1 MEQPR
6 FAPIVQFGTSRF
18 LQAHVDLFVSQALE
32 QGAAIGKIAV
42 VQTTDSPGSTARI
55 KALASG
61 DPYPVRIQGLQEG
74 LPVDILCWSSS
85 VQQAVHAASQ
95 WSLLRQAFVRDIQV
109 VISNTGDQGYCL
121 DDADNA
127 HLLASDARAPIS
139 FPAKLLVLLHGRW
152 QANPDEPVSLFPC
165 ELVARNGD
173 ILRNIVVELAVAWRL
188 DEAFCDYLRGQCRWA
203 NSLVDRIVSQALEPV
218 GAVAEPYALWAIEQQ
233 PGLTLPCT
241 HPAIVIT
248 DDLDHHERLKL
259 FILNAGHTYL
269 AERWLLDK
277 RDADETVYQA
287 MNATA
292 LRKDLEAMWR
302 EEVLPVFAA
311 LGQMSSAQA
320 YLETVRDRFL
330 NPFLNH
336 RIADIAGNHSMK
348 KLRRMQPIVELA
360 GQHLADLAQPKLKAA
375 LASDC

>member
-1 MEQPR
+1 MQQPR

-42 VQTTDSPGSTARI
+42 VQTTDSPGSAARI

-61 DPYPVRIQGLQEG
+61 EPYPVRIQGVQEG
-74 LPVDILCWSSS
+74 QSVDFLSWSSS
-85 VQQAVHAASQ
+85 VQQAVHAVDQ
-95 WSLLRQAFVRDIQV
+95 WPLLRQAIVRDVQV
-109 VISNTGDQGYCL
+109 IISNTGDQGYL
-121 DDADNA
+121 LDNA
-127 HLLASDARAPIS
+127 DTARSLASDAGAPNS
-139 FPAKLLVLLHGRW
+139 FPAKLLVLLHDRW
-152 QANPDEPVSLFPC
+152 RANPDESISLFPC

-173 ILRNIVVELAVAWRL
+173 ILRDIVVELAVTWGL
-188 DEAFCDYLRGQCRWA
+188 EEDFCVYLRQQCCWA

-241 HPAIVIT
+241 HPAIVMT
-248 DDLDHHERLKL
+248 DDLDHYERLKL

-269 AERWLLDK
+269 AERWMLDK
-277 RDADETVYQA
+277 RDADETVFQA
-287 MNATA
+287 MNDTA
-292 LRKDLEAMWR
+292 LRSDLEAMWR
-302 EEVLPVFAA
+302 EEVLPVFAT

-360 GQHLADLAQPKLKAA
+360 GQHLTDLAQPRLKAA
-375 LASDC
+375 LARDC

>member
-32 QGAAIGKIAV
+32 EGAAIGKIAV
-42 VQTTDSPGSTARI
+42 VQTTDSLGSAARI

-61 DPYPVRIQGLQEG
+61 EPYPVRIQGLQEG
-74 LPVDILCWSSS
+74 VPVDILCWSSS
-85 VQQAVHAASQ
+85 VEQGIHASSQ
-95 WSLLRQAFVRDIQV
+95 WPLLRQAFVDDVQV
-109 VISNTGDQGYCL
+109 VISNTGDQGYRL

-127 HLLASDARAPIS
+127 HLLAADASAPIS

-152 QANPDEPVSLFPC
+152 QANPDEPLSLFPC

-173 ILRNIVVELAVAWRL
+173 MLRTIVVELAMAWSL
-188 DEAFCDYLRGQCRWA
+188 DDAFCDYLMRQCRWA

-241 HPAIVIT
+241 HPSIVLT

-292 LRKDLEAMWR
+292 LRADLEAMWR
-302 EEVLPVFAA
+302 EEVLPVFAIF
-311 LGQMSSAQA
+311 GQMSSAQA

-330 NPFLNH
+330 NPFLSH

-348 KLRRMQPIVELA
+348 KLRRMQPVVELA
-360 GQHLADLAQPKLKAA
+360 AQHLPDLAQPKLRAA

>member
-1 MEQPR
+1 MQQPR

-42 VQTTDSPGSTARI
+42 VQTTDSPGSAARI

-61 DPYPVRIQGLQEG
+61 EPYPVRIQGVQEG
-74 LPVDILCWSSS
+74 QSVDFLSWSSS
-85 VQQAVHAASQ
+85 VQQAVHAVDQ
-95 WSLLRQAFVRDIQV
+95 WPLLRQAIVRDVQV
-109 VISNTGDQGYCL
+109 IISNTGDQGYL
-121 DDADNA
+121 LDNA
-127 HLLASDARAPIS
+127 DTARSLASDAGAPNS
-139 FPAKLLVLLHGRW
+139 FPAKLLVLLHDRW
-152 QANPDEPVSLFPC
+152 RANPDESISLFPC

-173 ILRNIVVELAVAWRL
+173 ILRDIVVELAVTWGL
-188 DEAFCDYLRGQCRWA
+188 EEDFCVYLRQQCCWA

-241 HPAIVIT
+241 HPAIVMT
-248 DDLDHHERLKL
+248 DDLDHYERLKL

-269 AERWLLDK
+269 AERWMLDK
-277 RDADETVYQA
+277 RDADETVFQA
-287 MNATA
+287 MNDTA
-292 LRKDLEAMWR
+292 LRSDLEAVWR

-360 GQHLADLAQPKLKAA
+360 GQHLTDLAQPRLKAA
-375 LASDC
+375 LARDC